1 MSTDISSVSNARPPA
16 IPTPPAREAA
26 APTQPV
32 EHKASKAEAKA
43 ATQAEV
49 RMDAQEQQESL
60 KQALEDLNNQMK
72 QNGRNL
78 NFKMDETLNRPI
90 VTVVNSQTGEVVR
103 QIPNE
108 VVVRVAHNLADLK
121 GMFLNEKS

>member
-1 MSTDISSVSNARPPA
+1 M
-16 IPTPPAREAA
+16 
-26 APTQPV
+26 
-32 EHKASKAEAKA
+32 H
-43 ATQAEV
+43 TQA
-49 RMDAQEQQESL
+49 QQQSL
-60 KQALEDLNNQMK
+60 KRALEDLNNQMK

-108 VVVRVAHNLADLK
+108 VVVRVAHHLDNLK
-121 GMFLNEKS
+121 GMLLNEKS

>member
-1 MSTDISSVSNARPPA
+1 MSTDISSVNNARQPA
-16 IPTPPAREAA
+16 ITPPVAREATAA
-26 APTQPV
+26 APDLQ
-32 EHKASKAEAKA
+32 SSSAEAKA
-43 ATQAEV
+43 ALKAEAQMHTQA
-49 RMDAQEQQESL
+49 QQQSL
-60 KQALEDLNNQMK
+60 ERALEDLNNQMK

-108 VVVRVAHNLADLK
+108 VVVRVAHNLNNLK
-121 GMFLNEKS
+121 GMLLNEKS

>member
-1 MSTDISSVSNARPPA
+1 MSTDISSVNNARQPA
-16 IPTPPAREAA
+16 ITPPAAREATAA
-26 APTQPV
+26 APDLQ
-32 EHKASKAEAKA
+32 SSSAEAKA
-43 ATQAEV
+43 ALKAEAQMHTQAE
-49 RMDAQEQQESL
+49 QQNLER
-60 KQALEDLNNQMK
+60 ALEDLNNQMK

-108 VVVRVAHNLADLK
+108 VVVRVAHHLDNLK
-121 GMFLNEKS
+121 GMLLNEKS

>member
-1 MSTDISSVSNARPPA
+1 M
-16 IPTPPAREAA
+16 
-26 APTQPV
+26 
-32 EHKASKAEAKA
+32 H
-43 ATQAEV
+43 TQA
-49 RMDAQEQQESL
+49 QQQSL
-60 KQALEDLNNQMK
+60 ERALEDLNNQMK

-108 VVVRVAHNLADLK
+108 VVVRVAHNLNNLK
-121 GMFLNEKS
+121 GMLLNEKS